1 MPVHS
6 PLASPSA
13 TIELLQRY
21 GLYTKKS
28 LGQHFLIDDG
38 VIGRILR
45 LADLS
50 PRLPIVEIGP
60 GIGTLTEALLFQ
72 GAEVLAIEIDERLIP
87 VLNDIKLRY
96 PEQFSYVISD
106 ALELSPDQLP
116 AQFDIVANLPYSVAA
131 ILVLSA
137 FQQFS
142 GLRSATVMVQA
153 EVADRI
159 MAKPGTKNYGAYT
172 VKLAL
177 LASPAGSF
185 KVSPSSFLPP
195 PRVDSTVVQLVKN
208 NTSRLTLDTDHA
220 RIVIDAAFAKRRK
233 TIRNSMR
240 SALENTGITATQID
254 QALADADID
263 PLRRAE
269 TLSIDEFRKLIND
282 MSSS

>member
-1 MPVHS
+1 VHS

-45 LADLS
+45 LADIN

-87 VLNDIKLRY
+87 VLDDIKLRY
-96 PEQFSYVISD
+96 PEQFSYLISD

-116 AQFDIVANLPYSVAA
+116 EQFDIVANLPYSVAA
-131 ILVLSA
+131 TLVLSA

-153 EVADRI
+153 EVADRM
-159 MAKPGTKNYGAYT
+159 MAKPGTKSYGAYT

-177 LASPAGSF
+177 LASPEGSF

-220 RIVIDAAFAKRRK
+220 RLIIDAAFANRRK

-240 SALENTGITATQID
+240 SALENTGINAAQID
-254 QALADADID
+254 QALAIANID
-263 PLRRAE
+263 PSRRAE
-269 TLSIDEFRKLIND
+269 TLSIDEFRKLINY